1 MSSLEQLLHNVCLLL
16 GCRTRDIVKA
26 SLGFLKVLLFSLDV
40 KVLASHVNV
49 IVSKEERMFIF
60 ELSKSEMAMLF
71 IIFLYHLADGRYQQ
85 YE

>member
-16 GCRTRDIVKA
+16 GSRTRDIVKA

-60 ELSKSEMAMLF
+60 EHSKSVGEMSIEIYF
-71 IIFLYHLADGRYQQ
+71 
-85 YE
+85 